1 MADEEKDTSVEEHVA
16 EQETGEEGKADE
28 PQAVKKEAADK
39 DEARSASP
47 NSVAEKRSRMIAAGV
62 VLAVVLS
69 VIAVM
74 VAGIFQLT
82 SKWLIAC
89 PSDLPVNDPAPI
101 LWQKMESP
109 KLGNQPLGVTEKLAS
124 QTRFKG
130 LPSPTSE
137 AGPKSEPQ
145 KAE

>member
-1 MADEEKDTSVEEHVA
+1 MADKEKDTSVEEHVA
-16 EQETGEEGKADE
+16 EQETGEEGKVDE
-28 PQAVKKEAADK
+28 QQGVKKEAADK
-39 DEARSASP
+39 DEERSAPS
-47 NSVAEKRSRMIAAGV
+47 NSIAEKRGRMIAAGV
-62 VLAVVLS
+62 VLAVILS

-74 VAGIFQLT
+74 VAGIFHLT
-82 SKWLIAC
+82 SQWLIAC

-124 QTRFKG
+124 ETRFKG
-130 LPSPTSE
+130 LATPESGTR
-137 AGPKSEPQ
+137 PKSQSE